1 MLLGAYLDH
10 CECLQPTGWRP
21 NSMRQSPHGLSKLA
35 LSFLLFLPHRGPT
48 TFPDGPALQAQAA
61 WISTPPPWVCLSPLP
76 APTCKFL
83 LLQCTSSM
91 KPSFTKSTPPM
102 PQPSPSC
109 PQAELLT
116 WLCCLMFWFWNLSHP
131 ARCQL
136 GAESQKLLYIS
147 WGSLGLPFLPGRKKP
162 QTWCPS
168 PVQTS

>member
-1 MLLGAYLDH
+1 
-10 CECLQPTGWRP
+10 
-21 NSMRQSPHGLSKLA
+21 MRQSPHGLSKLA

-83 LLQCTSSM
+83 LPQGTSSV
-91 KPSFTKSTPPM
+91 KPSFTKSTPPL

-116 WLCCLMFWFWNLSHP
+116 WLCCLMFWFWDLSHP
-131 ARCQL
+131 ARCRL
-136 GAESQKLLYIS
+136 GAESQKLLSSS
-147 WGSLGLPFLPGRKKP
+147 WGSLSSLVGRSLRPGALSLYKQARTSFWGFLQQSLPEPWRRI
-162 QTWCPS
+162 S
-168 PVQTS
+168 